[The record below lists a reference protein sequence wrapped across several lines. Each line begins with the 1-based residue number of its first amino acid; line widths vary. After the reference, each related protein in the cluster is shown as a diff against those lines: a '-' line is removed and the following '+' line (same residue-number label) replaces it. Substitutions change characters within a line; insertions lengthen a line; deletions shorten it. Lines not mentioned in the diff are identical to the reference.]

1 MTTYKVSTIG
11 FYPEFDLLY
20 VQVFGSAVHS
30 ASKVQGNVAYYQF
43 EEAQTPTDLA
53 PMVKV
58 EVVPNQPSDFYV

>member
-1 MTTYKVSTIG
+1 MTTYKVSAIG

-20 VQVFGSAVHS
+20 SQIFGTAVHC
-30 ASKVQGNVAYYQF
+30 ASKVQGNVAHYQF

-58 EVVPNQPSDFYV
+58 EVVANQPAQFYV

>member
-20 VQVFGSAVHS
+20 VQVFGNAVHS

-43 EEAQTPTDLA
+43 EEAQTPADLA

>member
-20 VQVFGSAVHS
+20 GQIFGTAVHC

-43 EEAQTPTDLA
+43 DEAQAPTDLA

-58 EVVPNQPSDFYV
+58 EVVPNQPAEFYV

>member
-1 MTTYKVSTIG
+1 MITYKVSTIG

-20 VQVFGSAVHS
+20 AQIFGAAVHC

-43 EEAQTPTDLA
+43 EEAQPYTDLA

-58 EVVPNQPSDFYV
+58 EVVPNHPAEYYA